1 MKALMQKAH
10 DATAQA
16 PAAAQPIPSL
26 VPGVATGGVEKKHTK
41 KKKKRVRGE
50 KARER
55 TVLRQ
60 DERPAEV
67 KLKRGKIRELDVAAR
82 PSTEAKMPRKMRA
95 LFAAKRGLEAK
106 AAAKQLSAVAVATP
120 LVRGA
125 PAAKDPTVAKEKKA
139 PVAKRKS
146 NRELVIETVK
156 KTTRQYEKKKMFH
169 AKREERAAAAKEKK
183 KRRRRKSKM
192 GSDVEND
199 DDDFSEEEEAFT
211 EFGGDRNRGGRNGG
225 GRSGRFNDNALE
237 HVTGFTSRAQAQ
249 APPKLKAVVERHR
262 R

>member
-1 MKALMQKAH
+1 MREAH
-10 DATAQA
+10 DAAGQA
-16 PAAAQPIPSL
+16 SAAAKPMPSP
-26 VPGVATGGVEKKHTK
+26 VPGVAAGGVEKKHSK

-67 KLKRGKIRELDVAAR
+67 KRGRGKIRELDVAAR
-82 PSTEAKMPRKMRA
+82 ASTEAKMPRKMRA

-106 AAAKQLSAVAVATP
+106 AVAKKQCAVAAATP
-120 LVRGA
+120 VGRAA
-125 PAAKDPTVAKEKKA
+125 PTAKDPTVPMKKKA

-156 KTTRQYEKKKMFH
+156 KTTRQYEKKKAFH

-183 KRRRRKSKM
+183 KRRRRESKV
-192 GSDVEND
+192 GSAVEEGFSED
-199 DDDFSEEEEAFT
+199 EEQDDFTDST
-211 EFGGDRNRGGRNGG
+211 VGRSRGRNSHSKNNTTGPV
-225 GRSGRFNDNALE
+225 A
-237 HVTGFTSRAQAQ
+237 TGFTSRAQAQ
-249 APPKLKAVVERHR
+249 APPKLNSIVERHQR